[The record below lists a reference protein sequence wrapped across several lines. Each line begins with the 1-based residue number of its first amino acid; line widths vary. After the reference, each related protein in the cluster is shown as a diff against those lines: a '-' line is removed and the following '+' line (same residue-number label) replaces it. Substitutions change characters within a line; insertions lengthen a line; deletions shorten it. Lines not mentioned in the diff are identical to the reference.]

1 MYGLLDISASGMVA
15 SRVRLETA
23 SVNIA
28 NADSIEGPDGSYSPF
43 QRRLAVIASGD
54 PRSGSDMGVHVA
66 SIERDSEFSLRYLP
80 DHKFAD
86 ANGYVK
92 FPNINRAIEMV
103 NAIDAQRAYEANIVA
118 AEATKSLASSALRLL
133 A

>member
-15 SRVRLETA
+15 SRIRLETA

-28 NADSIEGPDGSYSPF
+28 NADSVEAPDGSYSPF
-43 QRRLAVIASGD
+43 QRRMAVIAPGD
-54 PRSGSDMGVHVA
+54 PRSGSPLGVHVA
-66 SIERDSEFSLRYLP
+66 AIEKDEAFTLRFLP

-92 FPNINRAIEMV
+92 FPNINRSVELV
-103 NAIDAQRAYEANIVA
+103 NAIDAQRAYEANITA
-118 AEATKSLASSALRLL
+118 AEATKSLISSSLRLL